1 MASHISDLIHDVTL
15 LRETHSHIT
24 HQGGVYIYHTTLFL
38 TIQCIGIHESLR
50 NLTTYQQYSCR
61 AILISSG
68 NSVHLT
74 SLTK

>member
-38 TIQCIGIHESLR
+38 TIQIILNFILYIIQVYMYT
-50 NLTTYQQYSCR
+50 NL
-61 AILISSG
+61 
-68 NSVHLT
+68 
-74 SLTK
+74 